1 MVLLFWCIYIYN
13 CYIFFLD
20 WSIGH
25 YVVSFFVSFHRLY
38 FKIYFIWYEY
48 CYSCFLLVSICV
60 KYLFLAIHFQSVCI
74 PCFNKMYIKVKYQ
87 WLLMI
92 CLASPFSFF
101 QGPLQCYSLWSLL
114 LTLPWEFPLH
124 KFAPIM
130 CLSDQSNERPWSIG
144 SASFVCLFL
153 ALAHV
158 PFPIATIFALV
169 HITEGFILRCKWSI
183 RMWLD
188 TQALCVQQMEPLSR
202 ESHRQF
208 VTFQNANKWYPEN
221 LLLSLGLQRHFFT
234 LQLCYLSAHLY
245 PSFSVNYLKQSLSD
259 FSWNWDIKTRKPY
272 YY

>member
-1 MVLLFWCIYIYN
+1 MLGA
-13 CYIFFLD
+13 YIFIIVISSWIDPLINPCPSLSLFTSFISKSLFYLIRLLLLLL
-20 WSIGH
+20 SFGLH
-25 YVVSFFVSFHRLY
+25 LHEVSFLGPSL
-38 FKIYFIWYEY
+38 
-48 CYSCFLLVSICV
+48 
-60 KYLFLAIHFQSVCI
+60 SVCMC
-74 PCFNKMYIKVKYQ
+74 PLFYKTYLKVTYQ

-92 CLASPFSFF
+92 CLESPFSFF

-124 KFAPIM
+124 NFAPIM
-130 CLSDQSNERPWSIG
+130 CLSDQSNERSWRIG
-144 SASFVCLFL
+144 SALFVCLFL

-169 HITEGFILRCKWSI
+169 HITEGFILRCKQSI

-202 ESHRQF
+202 ESHRHF

-221 LLLSLGLQRHFFT
+221 LLLSLGLQHHFFT
-234 LQLCYLSAHLY
+234 LQLCSLSAHLY
-245 PSFSVNYLKQSLSD
+245 PFFSVNYLKQSYLD